1 MAISDFTG
9 QNIQDTYQKVVQTDG
24 TNLADGTG
32 SLLPISIDGNDV
44 TISGSLTANEYIV
57 SSSVTNITIAT
68 LSGSTD
74 FGDDTGDTHKFTG
87 SLFISGTAVGINR
100 TPIYMLDVG
109 GTIHTTDVIRSQ
121 GLYSTFGTFS
131 GNVNANGNIV
141 GDNNTNISG
150 INTLTTLGNATL
162 GNAVTDA
169 HTVNGTLNASRKLSS
184 TTIVEAPTGS
194 FKRLKGDTTL
204 ATGLFIDGTI
214 TASGDI
220 SQSNGRLFTNHI
232 ELVGNN
238 IVHGGDIGLPIQAN
252 HVQITDPNN
261 GPIAAA
267 NVHSRLV
274 VDGDITIN
282 THITASGNISGS
294 LISTG
299 SFGRVE
305 ATTLKG
311 TLSTAAQTNIT
322 SVGALTGGSIG
333 SGFGSINVGG
343 NAITTTGTLTS
354 GPIVATNNISLTTTN
369 GHITASGIISA
380 SGGFTGSLYG
390 TSSWASNSITSSHT
404 ITASYVESAS
414 FATTASYVESSS
426 FATTA
431 SYVESSSY
439 ALSSSH
445 ALEAISSSY
454 ALTSSYAITA
464 SYAVSSSHAISSSYT
479 VSSSHTISSS
489 YALSSSHAVG
499 AFIGSAA
506 EISGSFTEA
515 SSSFSTRVTA
525 NDAKVGYTDAA
536 VKTKLNTENVISSS
550 AQVPQHIIMTGL
562 TGYMT
567 AMVGPN
573 TNYYYPHDQGIHA
586 GLWNNSVTDP
596 TTFPCE
602 DQHLGFYVPY
612 DIKNVCAKVAFRG
625 QTGADPAFWIY
636 TGSLRTNNNTDVTLG
651 WAASSSAANY
661 NSQATIPS
669 NRTNAQFEAPITGSD
684 SFDVNEGDL
693 MVFYF
698 TNQSSADKA
707 IRWNVTL
714 YGEKA

>member
-1 MAISDFTG
+1 
-9 QNIQDTYQKVVQTDG
+9 
-24 TNLADGTG
+24 
-32 SLLPISIDGNDV
+32 
-44 TISGSLTANEYIV
+44 
-57 SSSVTNITIAT
+57 
-68 LSGSTD
+68 
-74 FGDDTGDTHKFTG
+74 
-87 SLFISGTAVGINR
+87 
-100 TPIYMLDVG
+100 
-109 GTIHTTDVIRSQ
+109 
-121 GLYSTFGTFS
+121 
-131 GNVNANGNIV
+131 
-141 GDNNTNISG
+141 
-150 INTLTTLGNATL
+150 
-162 GNAVTDA
+162 
-169 HTVNGTLNASRKLSS
+169 
-184 TTIVEAPTGS
+184 
-194 FKRLKGDTTL
+194 
-204 ATGLFIDGTI
+204 
-214 TASGDI
+214 
-220 SQSNGRLFTNHI
+220 
-232 ELVGNN
+232 
-238 IVHGGDIGLPIQAN
+238 
-252 HVQITDPNN
+252 
-261 GPIAAA
+261 
-267 NVHSRLV
+267 
-274 VDGDITIN
+274 
-282 THITASGNISGS
+282 
-294 LISTG
+294 
-299 SFGRVE
+299 
-305 ATTLKG
+305 
-311 TLSTAAQTNIT
+311 
-322 SVGALTGGSIG
+322 
-333 SGFGSINVGG
+333 
-343 NAITTTGTLTS
+343 
-354 GPIVATNNISLTTTN
+354 
-369 GHITASGIISA
+369 
-380 SGGFTGSLYG
+380 
-390 TSSWASNSITSSHT
+390 
-404 ITASYVESAS
+404 ASYVESAS

-525 NDAKVGYTDAA
+525 NDAKLTANTTNVTNAGALMDTELTDLVGVKGVTISTLQVKPAEGAFADGD
-536 VKTKLNTENVISSS
+536 KTKLNGIETNADVTDATNVAANLPSGTVSSS

-562 TGYMT
+562 NGYMT

-586 GLWNNSVTDP
+586 GLWNNLVTDP

-625 QTGADPAFWIY
+625 QSGADPAFWIY
-636 TGSLRTNNNTDVTLG
+636 TGSLLTNNNSDVTLG

-698 TNQSSADKA
+698 TNQSSANKA